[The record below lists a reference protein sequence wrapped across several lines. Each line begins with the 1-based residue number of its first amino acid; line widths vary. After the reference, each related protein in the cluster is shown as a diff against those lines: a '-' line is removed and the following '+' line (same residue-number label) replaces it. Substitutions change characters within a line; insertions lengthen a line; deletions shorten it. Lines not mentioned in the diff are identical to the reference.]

1 MTTLTDRFTEAL
13 VYCAQIHRTQTR
25 KGKPTPYVAHL
36 LSAAALVLEDGGDED
51 EAIAALLHDSLE
63 DQPDKTSREDIG
75 QRFGDRVLSLV
86 AACSDT
92 PPDYKGGPKPPWRQR
107 KEAYLLHVRSGAS
120 GALRVSL
127 ADKVHNT
134 RELLADYR
142 REGDDMWSRFNAGK
156 ADQLWYLRS
165 LVVAFRQGGA
175 QGPLLDELD
184 RLVSELER
192 LVAA

>member
-1 MTTLTDRFTEAL
+1 MTALTDRFPEAL
-13 VYCAQIHRTQTR
+13 VYCAHIHRTQTS

-36 LSAAALVLEDGGDED
+36 LSTAALVLEDGGDED

-63 DQPDKTSREDIG
+63 DQPDKTSPEDIRR
-75 QRFGDRVLSLV
+75 RFGDRVATLV

-92 PPDYKGGPKPPWRQR
+92 PPDYRGGPKAPWRQR
-107 KEAYLLHVRSGAS
+107 KEAYLRHVRSGAS

-134 RELLADYR
+134 RDMLADFR
-142 REGDDMWSRFNAGK
+142 KEGNDMWGRFNAGK

-184 RLVSELER
+184 RVVSELER
-192 LVAA
+192 LAAA